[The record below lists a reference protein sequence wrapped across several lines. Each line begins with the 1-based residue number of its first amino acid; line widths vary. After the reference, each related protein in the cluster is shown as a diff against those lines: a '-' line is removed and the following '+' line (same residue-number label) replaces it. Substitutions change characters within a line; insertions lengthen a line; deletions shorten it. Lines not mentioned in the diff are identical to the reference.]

1 MNAHPYT
8 PIRVFKKQNHFFH
21 FVTSNFEPFM
31 LSMLVVTGIIGSVYL
46 FGQKIILGEGS
57 STLGGSPT
65 TSSIAS
71 IFTDKED
78 TASSD
83 LFDDYVKIADS
94 RKAGQPLEIEFLK
107 DPKSSRYVMEMGD
120 GVRLIVTQQKL
131 IYTYE
136 APGKYVLELKEI
148 KNGLLTVVGSKKIKI
163 K

>member
-1 MNAHPYT
+1 
-8 PIRVFKKQNHFFH
+8 
-21 FVTSNFEPFM
+21 
-31 LSMLVVTGIIGSVYL
+31 LVVTGIIGSVYL
-46 FGQKIILGEGS
+46 FGQKIILGDTS
-57 STLGGSPT
+57 STPGGSPS

-71 IFTDKED
+71 IFTDTDE

-83 LFDDYVKIADS
+83 LFDDFVKIADN

-136 APGKYVLELKEI
+136 TPGKYVLELKEI
-148 KNGLLTVVGSKKIKI
+148 KNGLLNVLGTKKIKI